1 MLSKE
6 VGQDSPENVSQNVI
20 KQNLCILIPNCVGK
34 VRQLDWVS
42 SGGATSQ
49 FFPRLAHSDT
59 IHISTACQNCVFV
72 FKYLLLTW
80 KQLIFFYLLKQLM
93 VSSQKENLKPTFR
106 NPRALCHPKKTEGI
120 PEIEQ
125 ALGLRAPA
133 ILTLRP

>member
-80 KQLIFFYLLKQLM
+80 KQLM
-93 VSSQKENLKPTFR
+93 VSSQMENLKPNISKSPSTLPPKENGR
-106 NPRALCHPKKTEGI
+106 NSRN
-120 PEIEQ
+120 
-125 ALGLRAPA
+125 
-133 ILTLRP
+133 

>member
-1 MLSKE
+1 MTIDHFQTKSLHFDPK
-6 VGQDSPENVSQNVI
+6 
-20 KQNLCILIPNCVGK
+20 LCGK
-34 VRQLDWVS
+34 GAPDWES

-80 KQLIFFYLLKQLM
+80 KQLM
-93 VSSQKENLKPTFR
+93 VSSFR
-106 NPRALCHPKKTEGI
+106 NPRALYHPKKTEGI
-120 PEIEQ
+120 PEIDQ

-133 ILTLRP
+133 ILTFRP

>member
-34 VRQLDWVS
+34 VRQLDWES

-59 IHISTACQNCVFV
+59 IHISTGQNCVFV
-72 FKYLLLTW
+72 FKYSLLTW
-80 KQLIFFYLLKQLM
+80 KHDFL
-93 VSSQKENLKPTFR
+93 SCSQKRKILNPTFR
-106 NPRALCHPKKTEGI
+106 NPQALCHPKKTEGI
-120 PEIEQ
+120 PETEQ
-125 ALGLRAPA
+125 ALGVRAPA
-133 ILTLRP
+133 ILTFRP

>member
-6 VGQDSPENVSQNVI
+6 VGQDSPENVI

-34 VRQLDWVS
+34 VRQLDWES

-49 FFPRLAHSDT
+49 FFHGSRILIK
-59 IHISTACQNCVFV
+59 IHISTDCQNCVFV
-72 FKYLLLTW
+72 FKYSLLTW
-80 KQLIFFYLLKQLM
+80 KHDFL
-93 VSSQKENLKPTFR
+93 SCSQKRKILNPTFR
-106 NPRALCHPKKTEGI
+106 NPQALCHPKKTEGI

-133 ILTLRP
+133 ILTFRP